1 MGKYIK
7 VFNSKDEDAFRA
19 FKNVGHLSHDHLKSL
34 GLSETK
40 IKNYCRE
47 GYAQKVSYNIKGQ
60 KENGV
65 CYKLTN
71 LGKEVGADKFGL
83 KNYMQTTDQ
92 HERHNLD
99 VANKYMS
106 LTKEERLTVLN
117 EREVRELVQDR
128 ILELENKQERDHY
141 QEMLDQ
147 GKLSMPDIV
156 YKNTEGVTI
165 GYETVTNNYGE
176 IEIQAKMETCTFL
189 EIEYQEHR
197 I

>member
-40 IKNYCRE
+40 IKNYVRE

-60 KENGV
+60 KENGI

-71 LGKEVGADKFGL
+71 LGKEVGADKFGF
-83 KNYMQTTDQ
+83 KNYMQTTNG

-106 LTKEERLTVLN
+106 LTKEERLTVMN
-117 EREVRELVQDR
+117 EREVRELLQER
-128 ILELENKQERDHY
+128 IYEIENKQERDHY
-141 QEMLDQ
+141 QELLDQ
-147 GKLSMPDIV
+147 GKMSMTDLV
-156 YKNTEGVTI
+156 YVTEEGVTI
-165 GYETVTNNYGE
+165 GYETTTNNYGE
-176 IEIQAKMETCTFL
+176 EEIQAKIETCEFL
-189 EIEYQEHR
+189 KIEYQEHK

>member
-47 GYAQKVSYNIKGQ
+47 GYAKKVSYNIKGQ

-106 LTKEERLTVLN
+106 LTKEERLTVMN
-117 EREVRELVQDR
+117 EREVRELVQQR
-128 ILELENKQERDHY
+128 IYEIENKMERDHY
-141 QEMLDQ
+141 QELLDQ
-147 GKLSMPDIV
+147 GKMSMPDVIYV
-156 YKNTEGVTI
+156 TEEGVTVA
-165 GYETVTNNYGE
+165 YET
-176 IEIQAKMETCTFL
+176 
-189 EIEYQEHR
+189 
-197 I
+197 